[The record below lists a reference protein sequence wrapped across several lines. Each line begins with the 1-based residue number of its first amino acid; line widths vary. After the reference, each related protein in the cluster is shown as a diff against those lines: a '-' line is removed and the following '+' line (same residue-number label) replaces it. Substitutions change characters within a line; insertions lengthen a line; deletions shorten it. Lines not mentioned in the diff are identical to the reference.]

1 MDDLNRALLISDLD
15 IILITESWLNY
26 NFANSEISNS
36 QYLIFRK
43 DRDYNSTNCTR
54 GGGVMIAIKSSY
66 NPTEIRVSNLF
77 EDVWVKLK
85 INNKSI
91 VLCVV
96 YFVPESS
103 LDAYQRFVEHIN
115 EVKRHHIGANFIIVD
130 DFNFP
135 RVTWSYEE
143 QVLIPGYLPNQRVEF
158 LIDELPFMG
167 FQQYNDVKN
176 VEDKI
181 LDLVFSD
188 EISIDVRFS
197 DTTLLNNFPTDAYHP
212 PLQLILDFENML
224 QPTFSY
230 REKVFASH
238 KGDYEGLNSYLTDIN
253 WSSILNSEIELA
265 VSTFY

>member
-15 IILITESWLNY
+15 IILITESWLND

-43 DRDYNSTNCTR
+43 NRDYNSTNCTH
-54 GGGVMIAIKSSY
+54 GGGVMIANKSSY
-66 NPTEIRVSNLF
+66 NATEIRVSDSNLF

-115 EVKRHHIGANFIIVD
+115 EVKRHPIGANFIIVD

-143 QVLIPGYLPNQRVEF
+143 QVLIPGYSPDQRVEF
-158 LIDELPFMG
+158 LLDELLFMG
-167 FQQYNDVKN
+167 F
-176 VEDKI
+176 
-181 LDLVFSD
+181 
-188 EISIDVRFS
+188 
-197 DTTLLNNFPTDAYHP
+197 
-212 PLQLILDFENML
+212 
-224 QPTFSY
+224 
-230 REKVFASH
+230 
-238 KGDYEGLNSYLTDIN
+238 
-253 WSSILNSEIELA
+253 
-265 VSTFY
+265 